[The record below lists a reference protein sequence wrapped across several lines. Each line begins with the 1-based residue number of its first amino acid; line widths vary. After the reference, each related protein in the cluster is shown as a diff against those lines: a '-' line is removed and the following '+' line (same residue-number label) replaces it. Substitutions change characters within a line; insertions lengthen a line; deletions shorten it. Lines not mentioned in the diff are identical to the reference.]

1 MSCLAAPPNATV
13 SFIKTSMKKLAL
25 ALIIFA
31 GHPSWAQFEYLATL
45 NYTNLALSQLKNI
58 PGVTY
63 IEGTGAYDTNH
74 QRYFFIGIPATS
86 GVAQLYTINA
96 VTGATISSPNA
107 PAGNIGGNIYG
118 LEYDK
123 ATDTLYCLYGDL
135 SGNAYFA
142 WVDPPTGTI
151 HPIQAIPNFQG
162 YLESAF
168 DTRDHRYIANG
179 GGVLLLINA
188 STGAVLYNS
197 PNPNVDNIVF
207 DNLTGQLYGID
218 YSGPNPTFDSVSPT
232 TGTKYQL
239 SSLPSMSYLQI
250 GAFTIDEQNAK
261 FIVVSSNTTSPTCIL
276 TTIYTLDI
284 PTGAIVSRMPYPYA
298 QNASAPNDENL
309 IDFCFDNKRGLLYA
323 LNWYPPNA
331 NLPVTISPSAQ
342 PLCAGAAETFT
353 ATIWPGFSNP
363 TYQWQL
369 NGNNV
374 GSNSPVFTSS
384 TLASGDSVRCIFTGQ
399 SGCLLNVQDTS
410 NAIVI
415 QMVDSTPASQASLDI
430 TAFANPFCP
439 ATNVTL
445 SAIASGIPSPSYQWI
460 LNGNDVGTDSAAWVD
475 TRPAT
480 GDTILCVVTSS
491 QLCAPPDSAV
501 STPIILQ
508 SLPSPPPPALS
519 ISASA
524 TTICSGDS
532 VIFTPTTVN
541 GGVSPAYQWQV
552 NGLGIIS
559 NSDTLMTNGLMNG
572 DTISCILTSS
582 LACALPVRSTNSILL
597 TVKPTPV
604 ISFDPDTIVIRPGE
618 AAALNPMISGDIS
631 SYQWTPETG
640 LNNPTLANPM
650 ADPTATTVYQLTLTA
665 NNGCQASGKETV
677 LVYYSLKMP
686 NAFTPNADG
695 RNDVFRIPPST
706 PQEISRFSIYNRWG
720 QCMFMTA
727 NSSEGWDG
735 TFNRQPQPAG
745 IYVWEIEYL
754 DLSTRMPT
762 KISGTVLLIR

>member
-1 MSCLAAPPNATV
+1 
-13 SFIKTSMKKLAL
+13 MKKLAL

-45 NYTNLALSQLKNI
+45 NYTNLTLSQLKNI

-63 IEGTGAYDTNH
+63 IEGTGAFDANH
-74 QRYFFIGIPATS
+74 NLYFFIGIPAN
-86 GVAQLYTINA
+86 GGAGQLYTINA
-96 VTGATISSPNA
+96 VTGAIISSPNA
-107 PAGNIGGNIYG
+107 PAGNVGGNIYG
-118 LEYDK
+118 LEYDN
-123 ATDTLYCLYGDL
+123 ATDTLYTLYGDL
-135 SGNAYFA
+135 NGNAYFA

-151 HPIQAIPNFQG
+151 HPIRAIPNFLG
-162 YLESAF
+162 YLESTF
-168 DTRDHRYIANG
+168 DIRDHRYIVSG
-179 GGVLLLINA
+179 GGVLLVINA
-188 STGAVLYNS
+188 STGAVLYDS
-197 PNPNVDNIVF
+197 PNPDVDNIVF
-207 DNLTGQLYGID
+207 DNLTGLLYGID

-261 FIVVSSNTTSPTCIL
+261 FIVVSGNTTSPTCIL
-276 TTIYTLDI
+276 TTLYVLDI

-309 IDFCFDNKRGLLYA
+309 IDFCFDNNRGVLYA

-342 PLCAGAAETFT
+342 PLCAGDAETFT
-353 ATIWPGFSNP
+353 ATVWPSFNNP
-363 TYQWQL
+363 SYQWQL
-369 NGNNV
+369 NGADA

-384 TLASGDSVRCIFTGQ
+384 ALASGDTVRCIFTGQ

-410 NAIVI
+410 NAITVS
-415 QMVDSTPASQASLDI
+415 VNPKPPPASPGSLDI
-430 TAFANPFCP
+430 TASANPFCP
-439 ATNVTL
+439 ATNVVI
-445 SAIASGIPSPSYQWI
+445 SAIPSGIPSPSYQWK
-460 LNGNDVGTDSAAWVD
+460 LNGNDVGADSATWID
-475 TRPAT
+475 TAPAT

-491 QLCAPPDSAV
+491 QLCAPADSAV
-501 STPIILQ
+501 SPPIVLQ
-508 SLPSPPPPALS
+508 SLPGPPPSALS
-519 ISASA
+519 ISAST

-532 VIFTPTTVN
+532 VVFTPTAVN
-541 GGVSPAYQWQV
+541 GGASPAYQWQV
-552 NGLGIIS
+552 NGLGTVS
-559 NSDTLMTNGLMNG
+559 NNDTLMTNGLMNG
-572 DTISCILTSS
+572 DIISCILTSS
-582 LACALPVRSTNSILL
+582 MTCALPVRSTNSILM
-597 TVKPTPV
+597 TVYPTPV

-618 AAALNPMISGDIS
+618 AAALNPIVSGDIS

-650 ADPTATTVYQLTLTA
+650 ADPAATLVYQLNLIS

-686 NAFTPNADG
+686 SAFTPNGDG
-695 RNDVFRIPPST
+695 RNDVFRIPPYT
-706 PQEISRFSIYNRWG
+706 LQEIKRFSIYNRWG
-720 QCMFMTA
+720 QCLFMTA

-745 IYVWEIEYL
+745 TYVWEIKYL

-762 KISGTVLLIR
+762 KSSGTVLLIR